1 MFIIKISVMTAIN
14 TLNNLIKLTD
24 EPDENLYSEIAKN
37 IMYFGATAIPLLKK
51 NLGRNIGYI
60 QKERIESLIYNIEN
74 HIIINKIQQWK
85 NNGASNILEPCLLL
99 GKHRFPHT
107 DWSMLTF
114 QLMLMVEQID
124 QELNRTITP
133 LEQIKVINH
142 IIYNIN
148 NINGNISTLKNP
160 DFYYINTLF
169 ETRIGNPLSIG
180 ILYISVAQRLNIP
193 IYGIDLPQHFVLAYI
208 KDNIKMPKAED
219 VLFYINP
226 FNKGIILTKNEIL
239 HYLKGLGI
247 KPENKHFSPMNNIQ
261 IINKLLRTL
270 IETCSRAGD
279 YKQAQ
284 ELTLL
289 L

>member
-1 MFIIKISVMTAIN
+1 MSLMRIYTAKSQKHHVFWCYRNTII
-14 TLNNLIKLTD
+14 
-24 EPDENLYSEIAKN
+24 
-37 IMYFGATAIPLLKK
+37 KK

-148 NINGNISTLKNP
+148 NINGNISTLK
-160 DFYYINTLF
+160 IRTS
-169 ETRIGNPLSIG
+169 T
-180 ILYISVAQRLNIP
+180 IS
-193 IYGIDLPQHFVLAYI
+193 
-208 KDNIKMPKAED
+208 
-219 VLFYINP
+219 
-226 FNKGIILTKNEIL
+226 T
-239 HYLKGLGI
+239 HYS
-247 KPENKHFSPMNNIQ
+247 KH
-261 IINKLLRTL
+261 
-270 IETCSRAGD
+270 A
-279 YKQAQ
+279 
-284 ELTLL
+284 
-289 L
+289 